1 VLIPEPITAPVGT
14 IAVAMCLG
22 AAMAGCGGDG
32 EPTFGAEE
40 FVEAANRNGAGLE
53 LGEPLTAAGGEG
65 EIYGVSLRSPPGGD
79 GGGEPEHGG
88 GSLRVTDSTQAAEE
102 EHARCEGAASLL
114 CFRAANVVVI
124 LEDDVHPAGLA
135 RLTDALRAMESG

>member
-1 VLIPEPITAPVGT
+1 MWDRCLPDALVSEVG
-14 IAVAMCLG
+14 
-22 AAMAGCGGDG
+22 
-32 EPTFGAEE
+32 
-40 FVEAANRNGAGLE
+40 N
-53 LGEPLTAAGGEG
+53 EG
-65 EIYGVSLRSPPGGD
+65 RGD